1 MLAPGR
7 PVSQSRSVS
16 LGGLSSVR
24 TIQARSV
31 RVGRLLLHDVEVQVY
46 RPADH
51 APAVSGL
58 LGAGL
63 LQPFRTAL
71 DLDRRQLWLVPPS
84 PLIVPRN

>member
-1 MLAPGR
+1 
-7 PVSQSRSVS
+7 

-24 TIQARSV
+24 TTPARTV
-31 RVGRLLLHDVEVQVY
+31 RVGRLLLRDVEVQIY

-63 LQPFRTAL
+63 LQPFRMAL
-71 DLDRRQLWLVPPS
+71 DLGGGRLWLVPPS